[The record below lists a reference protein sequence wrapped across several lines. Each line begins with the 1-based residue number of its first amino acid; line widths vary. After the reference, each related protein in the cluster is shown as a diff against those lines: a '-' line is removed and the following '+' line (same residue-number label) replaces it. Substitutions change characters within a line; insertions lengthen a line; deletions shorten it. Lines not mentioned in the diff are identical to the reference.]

1 MIQNYKLPQANSDLI
16 RKEEDEVAGFSIDRK
31 ALYNEIWAS
40 SVTKVAEKHGISYNR
55 LLSACKENNI
65 PIPPSGYNTKR
76 EFGKPVQ
83 PIPLPEAENV
93 VIVIEAPPE
102 KKKDKQ
108 EQIAPVSVEY
118 FAEKTID
125 IVDNNEAA
133 QTDEEPEDNK
143 VPLQRYV
150 DQQQTYREELYQ
162 KVWER
167 PVSEVAKDYSISDN
181 ALRKRCL
188 NLDIP
193 LPERGYWAKLKAG
206 KTVHKE
212 KLPKLTTNFP
222 RPHTGE
228 KRKLHIETD
237 ALSFM
242 ERKGRLEIFEL
253 ASVLRVGGIS
263 SKMLDAAQKM
273 ADDFKEW
280 HKPVRDT
287 YSPGG
292 YWIPGRRTMSEPPFL
307 ANDISTKTASRAFHI
322 LDAIDR
328 ALKPYL
334 GSLTYQYTQNS
345 DKQYVF
351 SVNGEKIPFS
361 ISEGKDKIIHEIT
374 QAERLEQIKYEEARS
389 KGHYASKPNIPKYE
403 HPWNGKLKI
412 SVAGIYDFVDCKAY
426 VLEDRIGEILIAFFE
441 ASYSARLRRL
451 QEEEKRR
458 KEHEEYLRKERI
470 KALYNNEVD
479 KTNALLN
486 KTADFEIACRIRR
499 YIDAIKNNSSNPD
512 NNPEWIDW
520 ANKKA
525 DWIDPTVA
533 REDEFFGKR
542 KHGQDVDQK
551 ELKRRW

>member
-1 MIQNYKLPQANSDLI
+1 M
-16 RKEEDEVAGFSIDRK
+16 AGFSIDRK
-31 ALYNEIWAS
+31 ALYDEIWSS
-40 SVTKVAEKHGISYNR
+40 SVTKVAEKHEISYNR

-83 PIPLPEAENV
+83 PTPLPEAENV
-93 VIVIEAPPE
+93 IIVIEAPPE

-108 EQIAPVSVEY
+108 DQITPVSVED
-118 FAEKTID
+118 FAENTID

-143 VPLQRYV
+143 VSLQRYV

-334 GSLTYQYTQNS
+334 GSLTYQYTHNS
-345 DKQYVF
+345 EKQYVF

-361 ISEGKDKIIHEIT
+361 IFEGKDKIIHEIT

-412 SVAGIYDFVDCKAY
+412 TVAGIYDFVDCKAY

-499 YIDAIKNNSSNPD
+499 YIDAIKNDPSNPD
-512 NNPEWIDW
+512 NNPDWIDW
-520 ANKKA
+520 ASKKA

-542 KHGQDVDQK
+542 KHGVDADQK

>member
-1 MIQNYKLPQANSDLI
+1 M
-16 RKEEDEVAGFSIDRK
+16 AGFSIDRK
-31 ALYNEIWAS
+31 ALYDEIWAS
-40 SVTKVAEKHGISYNR
+40 SVTKVAEKHEISYSR

-83 PIPLPEAENV
+83 PIPLPEADNV
-93 VIVIEAPPE
+93 IIVIEAPIE
-102 KKKDKQ
+102 KKKEKQ
-108 EQIAPVSVEY
+108 DRLVSVAIEELV
-118 FAEKTID
+118 EKDTVASIE
-125 IVDNNEAA
+125 NTLE
-133 QTDEEPEDNK
+133 DEEPEDDK

-150 DQQQTYREELYQ
+150 DQQQALREEMYQ
-162 KVWER
+162 KVWEK
-167 PVSEVAKDYSISDN
+167 PVTEVAKDYSTSDN
-181 ALRKRCL
+181 VIRRRCKNL
-188 NLDIP
+188 NVP

-206 KTVHKE
+206 KTAYKTR
-212 KLPKLTTNFP
+212 LPKLTTDFP
-222 RPHTGE
+222 KPHTGE

-242 ERKGRLEIFEL
+242 EKKGRLELFEL
-253 ASVLRVGGIS
+253 ASVLRVGGLS

-307 ANDISTKTASRAFHI
+307 ANDISTKTSSRAFHI

-334 GSLTYQYTQNS
+334 GSLTYQYTFNS
-345 DKQYVF
+345 KKQYVF
-351 SVNGEKIPFS
+351 SVNGENIHFS

-389 KGHYASKPNIPKYE
+389 KGHYASKPSIPKYE
-403 HPWNGKLKI
+403 YPWNGKLKM
-412 SVAGIYDFVDCKAY
+412 SVAGIYDFADCKAY

-458 KEHEEYLRKERI
+458 REHEEYLQRERI
-470 KALYNNEVD
+470 KQLYNSEVD

-499 YIDAIKNNSSNPD
+499 YIDAIKNDPTNPD
-512 NNPEWIDW
+512 NNPDWIDW
-520 ANKKA
+520 ASKKA

-542 KHGQDVDQK
+542 KHDQNVDQK

>member
-1 MIQNYKLPQANSDLI
+1 M
-16 RKEEDEVAGFSIDRK
+16 AGFSIDRK
-31 ALYNEIWAS
+31 ALYDEIWAS

-403 HPWNGKLKI
+403 HPWNGKLKM
-412 SVAGIYDFVDCKAY
+412 SVAGIYDFADCKAY

-499 YIDAIKNNSSNPD
+499 YIDAIKNDPINPD
-512 NNPEWIDW
+512 NNPDWIDW
-520 ANKKA
+520 ASKKA

-542 KHGQDVDQK
+542 KHGVDADQK

>member
-1 MIQNYKLPQANSDLI
+1 M
-16 RKEEDEVAGFSIDRK
+16 AGFSIDRK
-31 ALYNEIWAS
+31 ALYDEIWAS

-102 KKKDKQ
+102 MKKDKQ

-125 IVDNNEAA
+125 IVDNNAAA

-181 ALRKRCL
+181 ALRKRCINL
-188 NLDIP
+188 NVP
-193 LPERGYWAKLKAG
+193 LPERGYWAKLKAE

-253 ASVLRVGGIS
+253 ASALRVGGIS

-412 SVAGIYDFVDCKAY
+412 SVAGINDFVDCKAY
-426 VLEDRIGEILIAFFE
+426 VLVDRIGEILIAFFE

-499 YIDAIKNNSSNPD
+499 YIDAIKSDPSNPD
-512 NNPEWIDW
+512 NNPDWIDW
-520 ANKKA
+520 ASKKA

-542 KHGQDVDQK
+542 KHGVDADQK

>member
-1 MIQNYKLPQANSDLI
+1 M
-16 RKEEDEVAGFSIDRK
+16 AGFSIERK
-31 ALYNEIWAS
+31 ALYDEIWAS
-40 SVTKVAEKHGISYNR
+40 SVTKVAEKHEISYSR
-55 LLSACKENNI
+55 LLSACKEYDI

-83 PIPLPEAENV
+83 PIPLPESENV
-93 VIVIEAPPE
+93 LIEIEAPPE

-108 EQIAPVSVEY
+108 EQIVPVSVEKP
-118 FAEKTID
+118 AEETID
-125 IVDNNEAA
+125 TVDNNEGTLAV
-133 QTDEEPEDNK
+133 EEPEDNK
-143 VPLQRYV
+143 VPLQRYA
-150 DQQQTYREELYQ
+150 DQQRAYREELYQ

-181 ALRKRCL
+181 ALRKRCINL
-188 NLDIP
+188 NIP

-206 KTVHKE
+206 KAVHKE
-212 KLPKLTTNFP
+212 KLPELSPNFP

-242 ERKGRLEIFEL
+242 EKKGRLELFTL
-253 ASVLRVGGIS
+253 ASVLRVGGVN

-292 YWIPGRRTMSEPPFL
+292 YWIPGRRTMSNPPFL

-345 DKQYVF
+345 NEQYVF

-374 QAERLEQIKYEEARS
+374 QAERLEQLKYEEAQS
-389 KGHYASKPNIPKYE
+389 KGQYANKPNIPKYE
-403 HPWNGKLKI
+403 YVWNGKLKMSI
-412 SVAGIYDFVDCKAY
+412 AGIYDYADCKAY
-426 VLEDRIGEILIAFFE
+426 ILEDRIGEILISFFE

-458 KEHEEYLRKERI
+458 KEHEEYLLKERI
-470 KALYNNEVD
+470 KELYNNEVG

-486 KTADFEIACRIRR
+486 KAADFEIACRIRR
-499 YIDAIKNNSSNPD
+499 YIDAIKNDPVNPD

-520 ANKKA
+520 ACKKA

-533 REDEFFGKR
+533 REDAFFGKR
-542 KHGQDVDQK
+542 KHGQDADQK